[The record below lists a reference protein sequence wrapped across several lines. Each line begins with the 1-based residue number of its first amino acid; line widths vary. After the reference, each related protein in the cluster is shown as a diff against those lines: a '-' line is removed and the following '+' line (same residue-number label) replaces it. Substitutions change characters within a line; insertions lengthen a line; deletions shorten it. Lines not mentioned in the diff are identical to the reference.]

1 MGESYKPLVDKI
13 IDTNC
18 LARGLKT
25 DNPYTQD
32 QNLLEYQ
39 YKMYHT
45 RVKGV
50 RTNLSSLG
58 KEYEINHDYDK
69 LHDAL
74 VDLELNIKVWNK
86 LKWQVDL

>member
-1 MGESYKPLVDKI
+1 MGESYKPLVNKI

-25 DNPYTQD
+25 DNRYTHD
-32 QNLLEYQ
+32 HNLLEYQ

-58 KEYEINHDYDK
+58 KEYEIDHDYEK

-74 VDLELNIKVWNK
+74 IDLQLNIKVWNK
-86 LKWQVDL
+86 IKWQVDL